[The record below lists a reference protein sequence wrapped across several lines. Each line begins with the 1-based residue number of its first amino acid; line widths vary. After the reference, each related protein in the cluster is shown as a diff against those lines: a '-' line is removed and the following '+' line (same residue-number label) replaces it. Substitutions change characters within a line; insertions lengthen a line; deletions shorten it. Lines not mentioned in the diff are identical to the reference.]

1 MFCEEAGLDGDEF
14 GGALRGRVAPRA
26 VEDPERPERSA
37 QGLVVAVSTRSAG
50 RWPSRRRAQHRR
62 PRSTRIRSARQCA
75 GRHPLSFWH
84 VRSAADMMAGCV
96 RGRKSRTPRWRS
108 RDCSCFVRAALCV
121 WPVAGRSPVP
131 AFGAIEA
138 SPKEQP
144 ARTGLGGRRHS
155 SRSAF
160 KLVRLWSSLYLCG
173 CEVPSTSKSAS
184 RTSHTVRHLWAP
196 ICEAKPA

>member
-121 WPVAGRSPVP
+121 WSVAGRSPVP
-131 AFGAIEA
+131 AFGAIRRRRRSSQLGRA
-138 SPKEQP
+138 SGAKALVEIRVQVG
-144 ARTGLGGRRHS
+144 AAMVVALS
-155 SRSAF
+155 
-160 KLVRLWSSLYLCG
+160 VRLRGAFNVEERFEHVSY
-173 CEVPSTSKSAS
+173 VPPLVGPDA
-184 RTSHTVRHLWAP
+184 
-196 ICEAKPA
+196 